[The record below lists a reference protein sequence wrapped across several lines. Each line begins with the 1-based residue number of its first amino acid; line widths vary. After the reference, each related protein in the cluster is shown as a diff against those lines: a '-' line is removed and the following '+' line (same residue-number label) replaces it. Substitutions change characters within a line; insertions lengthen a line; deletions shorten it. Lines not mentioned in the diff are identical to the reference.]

1 MAVKPNGSHRLS
13 GSCEKAARVC
23 GMVVKMVAGVIVKM
37 AALRLAAHWRRESG
51 GARTGCGQVAGAPLL
66 NAPLKGG

>member
-1 MAVKPNGSHRLS
+1 MNEAMWTP
-13 GSCEKAARVC
+13 EEDDFI
-23 GMVVKMVAGVIVKM
+23 VKMVAGVIVKM